1 MDTQRETFSHHKM
14 SCQGKFGKYCYWGAC
29 KRKQILSVTSVT
41 EEREEKGGEGGLTE
55 GSILAEMAASLG

>member
-1 MDTQRETFSHHKM
+1 M